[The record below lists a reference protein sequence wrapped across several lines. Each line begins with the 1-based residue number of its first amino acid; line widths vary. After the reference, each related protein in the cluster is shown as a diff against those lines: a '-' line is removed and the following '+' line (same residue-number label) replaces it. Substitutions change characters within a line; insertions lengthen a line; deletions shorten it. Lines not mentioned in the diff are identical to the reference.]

1 MCNVDGVR
9 APRRHR
15 EGPSRDAGRGPDRGN
30 PTRRR
35 RRSRPRRPGTPDPK
49 HAPSPFFLARAPSKL
64 LRATSSAF
72 AAADIRPLPRAPA
85 VEAAQIPWGSRPDA
99 THPPA
104 TPRAGSARARGPRI
118 RPSRETKAMA
128 THVLRRPTAVYR
140 VADLQELPILA
151 SGHANADLA
160 QLRSDARLRA
170 TADEIHRALDVRR
183 EDDVRRGSPTSVGDS
198 LDSDSSGS
206 GRRKRATDSP
216 LRKKSRRRT
225 ASFARSLLP
234 TERASFDACLRDVLT
249 HRGLNEDH
257 LPLLNRTAK
266 CAVAR
271 NASSAGA
278 RRELHALVC
287 NGEKLSV
294 VRSLSACAAAGL
306 APRFW
311 NCDTEPEGLVE
322 AVQTHAPFV
331 MRGRARR
338 DDAFGS
344 AMRAL
349 GDEAT
354 LRKVAPSSIVDVRE
368 HSVEL
373 RDGGRLYA
381 PSSRSMRCEEALAQR
396 DRHAAG
402 AARSQPGAARAD
414 VTARRPSPI
423 SMLPPP
429 ARGGGPP
436 TCLVF
441 APSGRWPGAVC
452 ACRVFLGPAAR
463 SLVAGCAQRG
473 AQCGEVIGQCSQF
486 YTTKIAWTQNR

>member
-1 MCNVDGVR
+1 
-9 APRRHR
+9 
-15 EGPSRDAGRGPDRGN
+15 
-30 PTRRR
+30 
-35 RRSRPRRPGTPDPK
+35 
-49 HAPSPFFLARAPSKL
+49 
-64 LRATSSAF
+64 
-72 AAADIRPLPRAPA
+72 
-85 VEAAQIPWGSRPDA
+85 
-99 THPPA
+99 
-104 TPRAGSARARGPRI
+104 
-118 RPSRETKAMA
+118 MA

-160 QLRSDARLRA
+160 QLRGDARLRA

-183 EDDVRRGSPTSVGDS
+183 EDDIRRGSPTSVGDS

-249 HRGLNEDH
+249 HRGLAEDH

-331 MRGRARR
+331 MRGR
-338 DDAFGS
+338 
-344 AMRAL
+344 
-349 GDEAT
+349 
-354 LRKVAPSSIVDVRE
+354 
-368 HSVEL
+368 
-373 RDGGRLYA
+373 
-381 PSSRSMRCEEALAQR
+381 
-396 DRHAAG
+396 
-402 AARSQPGAARAD
+402 
-414 VTARRPSPI
+414 
-423 SMLPPP
+423 
-429 ARGGGPP
+429 
-436 TCLVF
+436 
-441 APSGRWPGAVC
+441 
-452 ACRVFLGPAAR
+452 
-463 SLVAGCAQRG
+463 
-473 AQCGEVIGQCSQF
+473 
-486 YTTKIAWTQNR
+486 